1 AARSE
6 GRHEPREAYAFD
18 ALIELARRAVDGGD
32 MGAGDEARPKARRMR
47 ARFLALLRVDY
58 EALVRGAVE
67 GEERSEIGGC
77 GPVPGRVARELLND
91 SVLKLVV
98 TRGVDVAN
106 LTHLGR
112 GPSAAQR
119 IALLWAS
126 PTCAVE
132 GCNAVRTQV
141 DHRLGWAE
149 THHTRLDELDPLCE
163 PHHDRK
169 TYDGWALVEG
179 TGKRAMVPPGDPRHP
194 GRLRPQERPPPTA
207 GDETLFDESA
217 A

>member
-1 AARSE
+1 TSYDLTQSRNHSTTLFHVQLPAIPIAVSLRTTFTNTAPLTYRHTSPLSRPAAS
-6 GRHEPREAYAFD
+6 H
-18 ALIELARRAVDGGD
+18 L
-32 MGAGDEARPKARRMR
+32 
-47 ARFLALLRVDY
+47 
-58 EALVRGAVE
+58 
-67 GEERSEIGGC
+67 
-77 GPVPGRVARELLND
+77 RVARGLLD
-91 SVLKLVV
+91 ESVLKLVV

-119 IALLWAS
+119 IALRWAS
-126 PTCAVE
+126 PTCSVE

-149 THHTRLDELDPLCE
+149 THHTRLDELDPLCK

>member
-1 AARSE
+1 
-6 GRHEPREAYAFD
+6 
-18 ALIELARRAVDGGD
+18 
-32 MGAGDEARPKARRMR
+32 MR

-67 GEERSEIGGC
+67 GEERCEIGGI
-77 GPVPGRVARELLND
+77 GPVPVRVARELLNE

-126 PTCAVE
+126 PTCAAE
-132 GCNAVRTQV
+132 GCNAVRTEV
-141 DHRLGWAE
+141 DHRVEWAE
-149 THHTRLDELDPLCE
+149 THHTRLDELDPLCRH
-163 PHHDRK
+163 HHDRK

-179 TGKRAMVPPGDPRHP
+179 TGKRPMVPPGDPRHP
-194 GRLRPQERPPPTA
+194 GRLRPQERPPPIA
-207 GDETLFDESA
+207 GDDTLFDDNA